1 MKTFSS
7 RCLDVVPFLA
17 AMICLLVTAGTPARA
32 SGEQHVDDGLVASK
46 NWVAQIDAG
55 HYDDSYA
62 AASGEMRDKV
72 QQDRWAL
79 VLKSIREPWG
89 AVVSRHQLSHV
100 YKPNGFE
107 GTEGEFLVITYDT
120 SFQKL
125 PEATELVVLRW
136 EDGQWRG
143 AGYNAGAKPSTDN
156 SGPVPPDSTTQ
167 VQTQDHV
174 KPVQKQP

>member
-1 MKTFSS
+1 M
-7 RCLDVVPFLA
+7 RNLPVLA
-17 AMICLLVTAGTPARA
+17 CFAALVGLLTLAGPAAFA

-46 NWVAQIDAG
+46 NWIGQIDAG
-55 HYDDSYA
+55 RYDDSYS

-72 QQDRWAL
+72 PQDRWSL
-79 VLKSIREPWG
+79 VLKSIRDPWG
-89 AVVSRHQLSHV
+89 AVVNRHQLSHV

-143 AGYNAGAKPSTDN
+143 AGYNAGPKPSADN
-156 SGPVPPDSTTQ
+156 SGPTPPDSTTQ

-174 KPVQKQP
+174 KPVQQHP